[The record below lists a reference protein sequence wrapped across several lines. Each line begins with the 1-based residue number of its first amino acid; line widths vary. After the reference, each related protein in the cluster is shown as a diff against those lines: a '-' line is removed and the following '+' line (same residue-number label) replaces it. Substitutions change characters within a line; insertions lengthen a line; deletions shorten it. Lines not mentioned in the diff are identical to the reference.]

1 MRHTAKLFSNGHSQA
16 VRLPKE
22 FRFDGKEVGIHREG
36 NTVVLTPLNNPW
48 KTMFAQLDDIGLS
61 DDFMTGREQPAEQ
74 VRPEL
79 DDLFR

>member
-1 MRHTAKLFSNGHSQA
+1 MRQTAKLFSNGHSQA

-22 FRFDGKEVGIHREG
+22 FRFDGREVGIHRQG

-48 KTMFAQLDDIGLS
+48 TIMFAKLDDIGLS
-61 DDFMTGREQPAEQ
+61 DDFMEDREQPAEQ
-74 VRPEL
+74 ERPEL